1 MSYDYQTLQAD
12 MVALSHRK
20 DLTSKTAGFIEQ
32 ARKRINQR
40 LGLELAPLVDPT
52 DTNEVL
58 DENSLI
64 YFYPAMKALYEFIV
78 ELETATYY
86 EGLFQ
91 QEADGYY
98 VKAKGTTPLVI
109 KPECPAP

>member
-1 MSYDYQTLQAD
+1 MSYDYQQLQAD

-20 DLTSKTAGFIEQ
+20 DMAVRAPGFIEQ

-40 LGLELAPLVDPT
+40 LGLTLAPFVNPT

-58 DENSLI
+58 DENALI

-78 ELETATYY
+78 ELDTASYY
-86 EGLFQ
+86 EGLYQ
-91 QEADGYY
+91 QEADGFYI
-98 VKAKGTTPLVI
+98 KAAGTEPLTITAEV
-109 KPECPAP
+109 PAP